1 MNTLILVRRVALL
14 LSVLVLLGPPVR
26 AVVREGAAPSALT
39 LVPMADNS
47 KGHTTHTITIIYN
60 AAANPQ
66 WSYTISPENDAKNA
80 RVKRHDTIVWK
91 CDGGNWTVFFKGAT
105 PLADSSGAELARVSG
120 AAGDSAGGQV
130 DGKVK
135 KGDVFTYGV
144 SLLLPGAS
152 EPVIDDPRIVIEK

>member
-1 MNTLILVRRVALL
+1 MNLLISLPRVVPFLCGVILFAL
-14 LSVLVLLGPPVR
+14 P
-26 AVVREGAAPSALT
+26 AHAAPT
-39 LVPMADNS
+39 LVPMAGDS
-47 KGHTTHTITIIYN
+47 KGHTTHTITIRYS
-60 AAANPQ
+60 AAASPQ

-80 RVKRHDTIVWK
+80 RVKRHDTILWK

-105 PLADSSGAELARVSG
+105 PLASASGEDLPRVSG
-120 AAGDSAGGQV
+120 AAGASAGGKV

-152 EPVIDDPRIVIEK
+152 EPVVDDPRIFIEN